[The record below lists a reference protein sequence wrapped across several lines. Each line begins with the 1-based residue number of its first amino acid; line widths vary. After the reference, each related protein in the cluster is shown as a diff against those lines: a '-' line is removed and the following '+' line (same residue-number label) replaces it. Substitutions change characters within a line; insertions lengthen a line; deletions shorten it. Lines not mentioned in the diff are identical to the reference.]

1 MGKEI
6 KIGDF
11 VIHKFHGAI
20 GRVVMIDTPSDSVEY
35 AFVKTGS
42 GNTLHEPI
50 SEWARVNG

>member
-1 MGKEI
+1 MEKEI

-20 GRVVMIDTPSDSVEY
+20 GRVVMIDTSSDSVEY